1 MKYYSELTKQ
11 VYDTEE
17 QLTEA
22 EHKLALATEEK
33 DKKLAQKKEDAKK
46 VTDAFKNAQDIYNN
60 YRTAFK
66 HYLDLRREFI
76 EKYGYWH
83 ATYTN
88 VDGDEDYEYFD
99 NALDLIKAVF
109 NA

>member
-1 MKYYSELTKQ
+1 MKYYSELTKK

-17 QLTEA
+17 QLVEA
-22 EHKLALATEEK
+22 EHKLALVNEEK
-33 DKKLAQKKEDAKK
+33 DKKAAQKKEDAKK
-46 VTDAFKNAQDIYNN
+46 VTDAFKNAQDMYEN
-60 YRTAFK
+60 YHTAFK
-66 HYLDLRREFI
+66 VYLDLRNKFI

-88 VDGDEDYEYFD
+88 VDGDDDYSYFD
-99 NALDLIKAVF
+99 NALELIKAVF

>member
-1 MKYYSELTKQ
+1 MKYYSELTRQ
-11 VYDTEE
+11 VYDTEK
-17 QLTEA
+17 QLVEA
-22 EHKLALATEEK
+22 EHKLALVNEEK
-33 DKKLAQKKEDAKK
+33 DKKVAQKKEDAKK
-46 VTDAFKNAQDIYNN
+46 VTDAFKNAQDIYDN

-66 HYLDLRREFI
+66 RYLELRKKFI
-76 EKYGYWH
+76 DKYGYWH

-88 VDGDEDYEYFD
+88 VDGDIDYEYYD

>member
-1 MKYYSELTKQ
+1 MKYYSELTKK

-17 QLTEA
+17 QLVEA
-22 EHKLALATEEK
+22 EHKLALANEEK
-33 DKKLAQKKEDAKK
+33 DKKAAQKKEDAKK
-46 VTDAFKNAQDIYNN
+46 VTDAFKV
-60 YRTAFK
+60 
-66 HYLDLRREFI
+66 YLDLRNKFI

-88 VDGDEDYEYFD
+88 VDGNDDYSYFD
-99 NALDLIKAVF
+99 NALELIKAVF